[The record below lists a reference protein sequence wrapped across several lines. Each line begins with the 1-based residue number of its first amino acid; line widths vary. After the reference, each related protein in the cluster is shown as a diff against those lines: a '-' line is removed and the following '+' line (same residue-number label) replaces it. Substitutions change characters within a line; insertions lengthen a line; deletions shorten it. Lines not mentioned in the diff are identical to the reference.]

1 MTKSMIDMTVGPQN
15 QRTTFP
21 HDSPQVPVLR
31 YTQNCMQ
38 HGACVGVANSYV
50 MYIHNMPRDSPSR
63 LRRKPCSRTMRG
75 MREHAA
81 CENTPCDSPS

>member
-1 MTKSMIDMTVGPQN
+1 M
-15 QRTTFP
+15 
-21 HDSPQVPVLR
+21 
-31 YTQNCMQ
+31 
-38 HGACVGVANSYV
+38 ANSYN

-81 CENTPCDSPS
+81 CENTPCDNLLHPKTIMFPPTFCLGVRGPCARGARARALC

>member
-1 MTKSMIDMTVGPQN
+1 MTKSMIDMTVRPQN

-50 MYIHNMPRDSPSR
+50 MYMHNMPRDTQQGRRPEQGHRVQIYGTGASP
-63 LRRKPCSRTMRG
+63 LLL
-75 MREHAA
+75 
-81 CENTPCDSPS
+81 